1 MTERKFK
8 VGDRVRT
15 PNKIVSK
22 VVFISSLSD
31 ELYPYLVEY
40 SDSTYEMFGELDLTL
55 VPKCPEP
62 KYNVGDKVKVSAE
75 GIEPFEVQVTSW
87 AIAGSRY
94 FYTFELEGGRAGA
107 YSVETTEPRYKKGD
121 EVFDKVTSM
130 RVYFSEYCSN
140 GVIVTRGGTTK
151 FRDLFDIEPYTG
163 QDKPKEGTQKER
175 NSRLAAELVNEVT
188 RLHPELKQLRP
199 YTVILKSGV
208 KVGISSTMF
217 DYINEQSD
225 IIGAVQTVEDGKFFL
240 HQIEAIV
247 PTENLIP

>member
-1 MTERKFK
+1 MQKNGLYLQDKKEKMTERKFK
-8 VGDRVRT
+8 VEDRVKDYLLQQQGR
-15 PNKIVSK
+15 I
-22 VVFISSLSD
+22 VFID
-31 ELYPYLVEY
+31 EGANLPYLIVCTDKNGIRT
-40 SDSTYEMFGELDLTL
+40 SSWRKASDLTL
-55 VPKCPEP
+55 
-62 KYNVGDKVKVSAE
+62 
-75 GIEPFEVQVTSW
+75 IEPDRQYKTGDTVWYKNWNRPVIFSSYHETNGNM
-87 AIAGSRY
+87 INFILPDGGGIGS
-94 FYTFELEGGRAGA
+94 A
-107 YSVETTEPRYKKGD
+107 YIE
-121 EVFDKVTSM
+121 F
-130 RVYFSEYCSN
+130 
-140 GVIVTRGGTTK
+140 
-151 FRDLFDIEPYTG
+151 IEPYTG

-247 PTENLIP
+247 PTENLMP